1 MAKSALL
8 SFISLIHGDK
18 LATIAAASEA
28 FTSDYG
34 HFARAN
40 NRDPLNDALK
50 ALKKTAKDKAIA
62 QAVNDGYTA
71 GNLPA
76 GYIGATTGKLSAQS
90 DDVQAKYELAIVAAS
105 EAFKVSLESSE
116 AFADKPVK
124 TQEQKEA
131 AKVEKAAKASE
142 ALENA
147 ITAKVQAGELVRSA
161 DVKPYPQEEIDA
173 LKAHIETLS
182 ATVETL
188 TAENTMLHEALEALR
203 ATATGRKQKATA

>member
-62 QAVNDGYTA
+62 QAINDGYTA

-124 TQEQKEA
+124 TQEQKDA
-131 AKVEKAAKASE
+131 EKTQKAQKASE

-147 ITAKVQAGELVRSA
+147 ITAKVQAGELVRAS
-161 DVKPYPQEEIDA
+161 DVKPYPQDEIDS
-173 LKAHIETLS
+173 LKARIEALQ
-182 ATVETL
+182 
-188 TAENTMLHEALEALR
+188 AENEALHNELAMMQEHQEL
-203 ATATGRKQKATA
+203 ATA

>member
-50 ALKKTAKDKAIA
+50 ALKKTVKDKAIA
-62 QAVNDGYTA
+62 QAINDGYTA

-90 DDVQAKYELAIVAAS
+90 DDVQAKYELAVVAAS
-105 EAFKVSLESSE
+105 EAFKASLEASE
-116 AFADKPVK
+116 AFAEKVAK
-124 TQEQKEA
+124 TQEEKIKAKE
-131 AKVEKAAKASE
+131 EKAVKANE

-147 ITAKVQAGELVRSA
+147 ITARVQAGELVRAS
-161 DVKPYPQEEIDA
+161 DVKPYPQNEIDS
-173 LKAHIETLS
+173 LKARIETLQAENETLHAENETLRAAL
-182 ATVETL
+182 ATVKSKKQ
-188 TAENTMLHEALEALR
+188 R
-203 ATATGRKQKATA
+203 ATA

>member
-18 LATIAAASEA
+18 LATITAACEA

-50 ALKKTAKDKAIA
+50 ALKKTVKDKAIA
-62 QAVNDGYTA
+62 QAINDGYTA

-124 TQEQKEA
+124 TQEEKAKAKED
-131 AKVEKAAKASE
+131 KAAKASE

-173 LKAHIETLS
+173 LKALVAS
-182 ATVETL
+182 L
-188 TAENTMLHEALEALR
+188 QAENEALASENATLQSALDT
-203 ATATGRKQKATA
+203 ATAKGKKQKTTA